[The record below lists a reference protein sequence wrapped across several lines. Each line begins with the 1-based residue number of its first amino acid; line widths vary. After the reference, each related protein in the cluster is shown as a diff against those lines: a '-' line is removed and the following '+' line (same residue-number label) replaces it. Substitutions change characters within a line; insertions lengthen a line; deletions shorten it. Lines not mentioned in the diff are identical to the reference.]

1 MLPDCAACAQHN
13 LGLTIIQTPLHAC
26 VCACSALRDSRFS
39 PVQLKEVSQLSCSV
53 SLLRCFEEAASW
65 QDWEIGQHGLI
76 IEFTDPVLSC
86 KRTAT
91 FLPEVAGDQGW
102 SKQQCIEAL
111 IRKAG
116 ESCMQPSHD
125 AGFRVSPAAQMGST
139 GSSTARTAAG
149 LKSKGD
155 ACNAV
160 LYAPHVCLQC
170 RHRPPPACC
179 CAAPFFSA
187 VLRCNIPPPAAAV
200 LQASRASPAR
210 SCCRPS
216 CGSTS
221 CLLLC
226 HTFSAALPAFL
237 SCRLSRQA
245 QPGAVGQFA
254 CDALPE
260 QPAVLRLTS
269 NCCACCPAGYQG
281 KPSQE
286 LLDSLHVT
294 RYQSSKAA
302 LSFADYQ
309 AGSCSRLQED
319 VEQLLQGSS
328 SSSSRGRL
336 GKLLFA

>member
-1 MLPDCAACAQHN
+1 MRRSKASTSTEEVTQMQASQDHCSFCFDVLISHLTKVDSPAPDFADGYQPLFVTWNKSSNWGQNTQLRGCIGTLEPRRLHTAVKDYA
-13 LGLTIIQTPLHAC
+13 LT
-26 VCACSALRDSRFS
+26 SALRDSRFS

-65 QDWEIGQHGLI
+65 QDWAIGQHGLI

-111 IRKAG
+111 IRK
-116 ESCMQPSHD
+116 
-125 AGFRVSPAAQMGST
+125 
-139 GSSTARTAAG
+139 
-149 LKSKGD
+149 
-155 ACNAV
+155 
-160 LYAPHVCLQC
+160 
-170 RHRPPPACC
+170 
-179 CAAPFFSA
+179 
-187 VLRCNIPPPAAAV
+187 
-200 LQASRASPAR
+200 
-210 SCCRPS
+210 
-216 CGSTS
+216 
-221 CLLLC
+221 
-226 HTFSAALPAFL
+226 
-237 SCRLSRQA
+237 
-245 QPGAVGQFA
+245 
-254 CDALPE
+254 
-260 QPAVLRLTS
+260 
-269 NCCACCPAGYQG
+269 AGYQG